1 MPRPGVAEVLVPS
14 AETFARTYFANYRFP
29 AEEDAMR
36 WMRRLPA
43 LAHKEDSA
51 EMSQITV
58 PTFRVLAPEDGADD
72 AKALVVTQ
80 SRDPRSAVLGHLAAG
95 ALIGLA
101 DIVGTRAQLG
111 RIALVGP
118 ESFSG
123 AWVSVLR
130 LDGRPLL
137 ERVLEETENM
147 QLEAKLKAETARIA
161 ARIAAG
167 DNQEP
172 PPRRRSSVGSAWSAL
187 GRAQLPHFGEAAEEE
202 LEDVDMPPP
211 GPSNKVLPAKM
222 AQRATVTGGW
232 RSFTDP
238 IWKRQV
244 FVAPLGG
251 RATWGISEVLQ
262 TGGLDDLL
270 LARCWEA
277 CVVDPLAVEA
287 MKDPTWAF
295 EIFADP
301 SLSGE
306 PIFRYEKGRL
316 IVVQVFDMKTFVAHV
331 VLPPPEDGGDAA
343 TGYATY
349 RMRDGRPLLRSLM
362 QPSEDYEGDRPQPR
376 SELEPAHLDRAEPP
390 EPGRALLE
398 GPYVCAPAGGGGEL
412 PVAVGQD
419 LGSARWASMPRGFRV
434 RAFEE
439 VVGLRARLPDIEGG
453 GWVSL
458 FQPDG
463 RPLFWKEP
471 LPPPVLEIPMA
482 EKGVEDGGEP
492 WLPVVWPDFGLEPR
506 PRPAA
511 QGLQLS
517 TTFAVGAPRAPTLP
531 DLLSRMGGGRM
542 LCDWFR
548 TDTFSGPAWRNLVT
562 HTITTLHDLLA
573 RGIWKILVVEASEA
587 RVREASALS
596 SKYIKTLPRSSLVI
610 GEWIPPGNAAVRVLT
625 PAAAGDPRP
634 QHFWADLGAADGAVL
649 VPLQPGG
656 HFWVEPKGGHLADE
670 QQEDENPLAKAS
682 KVDVRSEKDPAS
694 QIIGG
699 LQRGDAVQI
708 AEVLSL
714 GV

>member
-1 MPRPGVAEVLVPS
+1 
-14 AETFARTYFANYRFP
+14 
-29 AEEDAMR
+29 
-36 WMRRLPA
+36 
-43 LAHKEDSA
+43 
-51 EMSQITV
+51 MSQIT
-58 PTFRVLAPEDGADD
+58 
-72 AKALVVTQ
+72 ALVVTQ

-362 QPSEDYEGDRPQPR
+362 QPSE
-376 SELEPAHLDRAEPP
+376 
-390 EPGRALLE
+390 
-398 GPYVCAPAGGGGEL
+398 
-412 PVAVGQD
+412 
-419 LGSARWASMPRGFRV
+419 
-434 RAFEE
+434 
-439 VVGLRARLPDIEGG
+439 
-453 GWVSL
+453 
-458 FQPDG
+458 
-463 RPLFWKEP
+463 
-471 LPPPVLEIPMA
+471 
-482 EKGVEDGGEP
+482 
-492 WLPVVWPDFGLEPR
+492 
-506 PRPAA
+506 
-511 QGLQLS
+511 
-517 TTFAVGAPRAPTLP
+517 
-531 DLLSRMGGGRM
+531 
-542 LCDWFR
+542 
-548 TDTFSGPAWRNLVT
+548 
-562 HTITTLHDLLA
+562 
-573 RGIWKILVVEASEA
+573 
-587 RVREASALS
+587 
-596 SKYIKTLPRSSLVI
+596 
-610 GEWIPPGNAAVRVLT
+610 
-625 PAAAGDPRP
+625 
-634 QHFWADLGAADGAVL
+634 
-649 VPLQPGG
+649 
-656 HFWVEPKGGHLADE
+656 
-670 QQEDENPLAKAS
+670 
-682 KVDVRSEKDPAS
+682 
-694 QIIGG
+694 
-699 LQRGDAVQI
+699 
-708 AEVLSL
+708 
-714 GV
+714 